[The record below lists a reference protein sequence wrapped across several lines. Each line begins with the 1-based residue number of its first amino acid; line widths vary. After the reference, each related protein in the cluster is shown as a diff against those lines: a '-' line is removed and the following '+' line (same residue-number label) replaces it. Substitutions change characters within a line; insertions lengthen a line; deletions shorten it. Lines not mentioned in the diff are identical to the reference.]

1 MNRRTHRACGLF
13 FLRVSSTGETVVCAA
28 DAADGRLYQFTQLN
42 QPDVSG
48 YAAHVNLVDRSCL
61 TIDDDNGA
69 QNPNPIKVG
78 GLFDL
83 TAGSVL
89 RGGSKVTKLVG
100 PLFYS
105 FSLFRVQPLDQADL
119 TIENISSP
127 QRVAAPPFITKASEV
142 KVAFANLLNYF
153 TTLDASSATIC
164 NGLAPRGANTAA
176 EFVRQAT
183 KTTLALS
190 QIDADIFAFSELENC
205 PGATTDLL
213 SRLNG
218 AGSSRIYKA
227 VSIEK
232 GYANIGTDA
241 IKVELVYDSSKLTL
255 VGSAMLTDA
264 NVDST
269 ILSQSIGGVIFNGRS
284 RVPLAAT
291 FNGTQGVITVVANH
305 FKSKGC
311 SGATGLDADK
321 SDGQGCFNNVRTLSA
336 EALLTWLET
345 SP

>member
-1 MNRRTHRACGLF
+1 LHIS
-13 FLRVSSTGETVVCAA
+13 SSTGETVVCAA

-42 QPDVSG
+42 QPDVLG

-61 TIDDDNGA
+61 TIDDDNGS
-69 QNPNPIKVG
+69 QNPTPIKVG
-78 GLFDL
+78 GLYNL
-83 TAGSVL
+83 TGSVL

-119 TIENISSP
+119 IIENIGSP

-142 KVAFANLLNYF
+142 KVAFTNLLNYF

-164 NGLAPRGANTAA
+164 NGLAPRGANNAV
-176 EFVRQAT
+176 EFARQAT

-205 PGATTDLL
+205 PSATTDLL

-218 AGSSRIYKA
+218 ASSSRIYKA

-232 GYANIGTDA
+232 GYTNIGTDA
-241 IKVELVYDSSKLTL
+241 IKVELVYDSLKLTL

-321 SDGQGCFNNVRTLSA
+321 SDGQGCFNKVRTLSA
-336 EALLTWLET
+336 EALLTWLGT